1 MKYLGLIILLLTF
14 SGCKTYSDDELSSFD
29 KQIESYLKKNN
40 IECQRS
46 SSGLYYN
53 IIKEGEG
60 RTIQFKDVVS
70 FKYTGKLLDGT
81 LFDKKT
87 KPIEYKVEQLIGA
100 WKEIMLELKEGGE
113 AYLISPPQLGY
124 GTHDLDDIPSN
135 SILIFEIEVIEVK

>member
-29 KQIESYLKKNN
+29 KQIETYLKKNN

-53 IIKEGEG
+53 IINEGEG

-81 LFDKKT
+81 TFDKKT

-124 GTHDLDDIPSN
+124 GTHDLDDIPPN

>member
-124 GTHDLDDIPSN
+124 GTHDLDDIPPN

>member
-53 IIKEGEG
+53 IINEGEG